1 MFAKSPKKLII
12 MNILDIL
19 KQYTDENHRLSQKE
33 IQDILEREYDM
44 TVERKAVKRNLMNL
58 IEFGYNINYS
68 ESVRIFKDKDGKEQE
83 NVILSDF
90 YLEHEFTDSELRLL
104 IDSVL
109 FSNHI
114 PYKQDKELV
123 DKLASLSNIYFK
135 KRVNHIARMPE
146 DKTDNKQL
154 FYNVELLDEA
164 IDKRRKVCFHY
175 LEYHTDKK
183 LHKRRNKNGKVREY
197 IINPYQL
204 VAKEGKYYLIC
215 NYDKYDDISNYRI
228 DRITDLEILD
238 ENIKPFDQLKGS
250 DGRKLDLEEYMDK
263 HVYMFSGENVK
274 AVFRAD
280 KSLISDIID
289 MFGKDV
295 RFSEETDGEIT
306 VTVNVNELAME
317 QFAKAFTPWIEVIN
331 PVALRERMIKNL
343 NKSLGKYMS
352 NIVL

>member
-1 MFAKSPKKLII
+1 MMFAKSPKKLII

-19 KQYTDENHRLSQKE
+19 KRYTDENHRLSQKE

-44 TVERKAVKRNLMNL
+44 TVERNLMNL

-90 YLEHEFTDSELRLL
+90 YLEREFTDSELRLL

-135 KRVNHIARMPE
+135 KRVNHITRMPE

-197 IINPYQL
+197 IINPY
-204 VAKEGKYYLIC
+204 
-215 NYDKYDDISNYRI
+215 
-228 DRITDLEILD
+228 
-238 ENIKPFDQLKGS
+238 
-250 DGRKLDLEEYMDK
+250 
-263 HVYMFSGENVK
+263 
-274 AVFRAD
+274 
-280 KSLISDIID
+280 
-289 MFGKDV
+289 
-295 RFSEETDGEIT
+295 
-306 VTVNVNELAME
+306 
-317 QFAKAFTPWIEVIN
+317 
-331 PVALRERMIKNL
+331 
-343 NKSLGKYMS
+343 
-352 NIVL
+352 

>member
-19 KQYTDENHRLSQKE
+19 KRYTDENHRLSQKK

-90 YLEHEFTDSELRLL
+90 YLEREFTDSELRLL

-146 DKTDNKQL
+146 D
-154 FYNVELLDEA
+154 
-164 IDKRRKVCFHY
+164 
-175 LEYHTDKK
+175 EYHTDKK
-183 LHKRRNKNGKVREY
+183 LHKRRNKIGKVREY

-215 NYDKYDDISNYRI
+215 NYDKYDNISNYRV

-238 ENIKPFDQLKGS
+238 ENIKPFDRLKGS

-263 HVYMFSGENVK
+263 HVYMFSGEN
-274 AVFRAD
+274 
-280 KSLISDIID
+280 ID
-289 MFGKDV
+289 MFGKEV
-295 RFSEETDGEIT
+295 RFSEESDDAIT

-317 QFAKAFTPWIEVIN
+317 QFAKAFTPWVEVIK

-343 NKSLGKYMS
+343 NKGLEKYVS
-352 NIVL
+352 NTV

>member
-1 MFAKSPKKLII
+1 MYAKQPKKLII

-19 KQYTDENHRLSQKE
+19 KRYTDENHRLSQKE
-33 IQDILEREYDM
+33 IQNILANEYDM
-44 TVERKAVKRNLMNL
+44 KVDRKAIKRNLINL
-58 IEFGYNINYS
+58 IEFGYDINYS
-68 ESVRIFKDKDGKEQE
+68 ESVRIFKDKDGEELE
-83 NVILSDF
+83 NVILTDF
-90 YLEHEFTDSELRLL
+90 YLEREFTDSELRLL
-104 IDSVL
+104 IDGVL

-114 PYKQDKELV
+114 PYKQDMELV
-123 DKLASLSNIYFK
+123 KKLSALSNHYFK
-135 KRVNHIARMPE
+135 SRVKHIARMPE
-146 DKTDNKQL
+146 DKTDNKHL
-154 FYNVELLDEA
+154 FYNIELLDEA
-164 IDKRRKVCFHY
+164 IDKERKVRFHY
-175 LEYHTDKK
+175 LEYRSDKK
-183 LHKRRNKNGKVREY
+183 LHKRCGKDGKVREY

-215 NYDKYDDISNYRI
+215 NYDKYDDISNYRV

-238 ENIKPFDQLKGS
+238 ENIKPFDRLKGS

-263 HVYMFSGENVK
+263 HVYMFSGENVR

-295 RFSEETDGEIT
+295 RFSEESDDEIT

-317 QFAKAFTPWIEVIN
+317 QFAKAFSPWIEIIK
-331 PVALRERMIKNL
+331 PVDLRERMIKNL

-352 NIVL
+352 NTV

>member
-1 MFAKSPKKLII
+1 MYTKQSKKLII

-19 KQYTDENHRLSQKE
+19 KKYTDENHRLSQKE

-44 TVERKAVKRNLMNL
+44 KVERKAVKRNLMDL
-58 IEFGYNINYS
+58 IDFGYDINYS
-68 ESVRIFKDKDGKEQE
+68 ESVRNTKNKTGE
-83 NVILSDF
+83 NCENTMLSDF
-90 YLEHEFTDSELRLL
+90 YLVREFDDSELRLL

-114 PYKQDKELV
+114 PYNQDKELV

-135 KRVNHIARMPE
+135 KRVKHITRMPD

-164 IDKRRKVCFHY
+164 ISKGEKVRFHY
-175 LEYHTDKK
+175 LEYHSDKR
-183 LHKRRNKNGKVREY
+183 LHKRQRFDGKVREY

-215 NYDKYDDISNYRI
+215 NYDKYNDISNYRV

-238 ENIKPFDQLKGS
+238 EPVKPFNQLEGS
-250 DGRKLDLEEYMDK
+250 DGRSLNLEEYMDK
-263 HVYMFSGENVK
+263 HVYMFSGENVR

-295 RFSEETDGEIT
+295 RFSEETNDEIM
-306 VTVNVNELAME
+306 VTVNVNDLALE
-317 QFAKAFTPWIEVIN
+317 QFAKAYTPWIEIIK
-331 PVALRERMIKNL
+331 PGYLQDRMIKNL
-343 NKSLGKYMS
+343 STGLEKYKD
-352 NIVL
+352 

>member
-1 MFAKSPKKLII
+1 
-12 MNILDIL
+12 
-19 KQYTDENHRLSQKE
+19 
-33 IQDILEREYDM
+33 
-44 TVERKAVKRNLMNL
+44 
-58 IEFGYNINYS
+58 
-68 ESVRIFKDKDGKEQE
+68 
-83 NVILSDF
+83 
-90 YLEHEFTDSELRLL
+90 
-104 IDSVL
+104 
-109 FSNHI
+109 
-114 PYKQDKELV
+114 
-123 DKLASLSNIYFK
+123 
-135 KRVNHIARMPE
+135 MPE

-164 IDKRRKVCFHY
+164 IDKRRKVRFHY

-183 LHKRRNKNGKVREY
+183 LHKRRNKIGKVREY

-215 NYDKYDDISNYRI
+215 NYDKYDNISNYRV

-238 ENIKPFDQLKGS
+238 ENIKPFDRLKGS
-250 DGRKLDLEEYMDK
+250 DGRKL
-263 HVYMFSGENVK
+263 YMFSGENVR

-289 MFGKDV
+289 MFGKEV
-295 RFSEETDGEIT
+295 RFSEETNDEIT

-317 QFAKAFTPWIEVIN
+317 QFAKAFTPWVEVIK

-352 NIVL
+352 NTV